1 MEKGADINIIDNEGV
16 RVGVCITDCVLVL
29 LTIGYDVHD
38 YVTNPQKSFKLDT
51 LLESQVSLPA
61 NQAANLPIV
70 LVMST
75 CIHTMCGT

>member
-1 MEKGADINIIDNEGV
+1 MEKGADINIIDNKGV
-16 RVGVCITDCVLVL
+16 CVGVCITDCVLVL
-29 LTIGYDVHD
+29 LTIGYVHD